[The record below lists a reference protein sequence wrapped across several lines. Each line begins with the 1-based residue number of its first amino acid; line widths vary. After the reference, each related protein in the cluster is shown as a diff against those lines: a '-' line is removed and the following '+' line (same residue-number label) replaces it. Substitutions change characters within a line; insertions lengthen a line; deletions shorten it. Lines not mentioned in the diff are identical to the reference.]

1 MGRFDSDLQHVYIEY
16 NGENLIDFEAAKGK
30 YVPHFAPIKQP
41 ENQQPTDGITLIKD
55 ALVSHAIGNGKPHEV
70 QRAIWGH
77 PQATISPVFPMSTV
91 GIKDR
96 GTELYDA
103 AVTTAKT
110 IRSHTTSCN
119 SWDPEPIVLARLGLV
134 EELDTYLYEFPTN
147 WQFYNNG
154 FMHYGPVGGFVP
166 DANLPFRR
174 GNVMDADHPDEFFH
188 AETFPFRH
196 MGLEPL
202 GVFSAAMNE
211 RLMQSFDGVIR
222 IAPAYGKRS
231 AKFKLHAV
239 GGFEVMA
246 QIKDGEAEFVAIRS
260 RFGNPLTLENPW
272 QTAYCGG
279 ESYSQ
284 KEICLETEAGMT
296 YVFTST
302 PDAAFASE
310 TQTPAA
316 NSAPKIRP
324 DRFAMLG
331 TERSF

>member
-1 MGRFDSDLQHVYIEY
+1 MEY
-16 NGENLIDFEAAKGK
+16 MRDGEYPIDYHALTGK
-30 YVPHFAPIKQP
+30 YVPHFVPAKETPPAKCV
-41 ENQQPTDGITLIKD
+41 DGVTVVKN
-55 ALVSHAIGNGKPHEV
+55 AIASSPLSSGEKEEIIRV
-70 QRAIWGH
+70 FRGH
-77 PQATISPVFPMSTV
+77 PQATISPVFPMSV
-91 GIKDR
+91 IGLKDR
-96 GTELYDA
+96 GTVLFDA

-110 IRSHTTSCN
+110 IRSSKLSVCG
-119 SWDPEPIVLARLGLV
+119 WDPEPIVLARLGLV
-134 EELDTYLYEFPTN
+134 EELDTYLYDFPSN

-154 FMHYGPVGGFVP
+154 FMHYGPVNGMFA

-174 GNVMDADHPDEFFH
+174 GRVSDADRKGEFYR

-310 TQTPAA
+310 IQTPAA